1 MIKPFTITIL
11 LVCSLFIS
19 NKLTAQ
25 ASAWTELPSNTVS
38 PQTFLFTIK
47 ILSSD
52 SANNIYTNA
61 STAFFCSTVIKFKS
75 NGWENTTI
83 GGCGAS
89 EVSAFQKDSLGEVY
103 VLITH
108 PTPTVNRGWL
118 YGIKGDTEKLYDTAL
133 ANIFRYNNLSTFTVT
148 KNANIYVVQNMGSL
162 YGVYQWNKSI
172 NNWNY
177 LKGTGNDTITST
189 STITGLYSDK
199 NENIIAAVQ
208 NDNNQK
214 FVQWSGTKWLEM
226 GINAGYLNGI
236 HKIENI
242 IRDNN
247 GELYG
252 YGTLATLNN
261 QPFRAKWNASTL
273 VWEQLAY
280 TANNPFSDTCIKV
293 NSITFDKMGNIY
305 GISKCTNANNREYVA
320 QWNGTSWQELG
331 NLVINNTINAITVD
345 NNGAVYAGGTFTNA
359 SGQIYVAKYQIVT
372 PVKIIQFSV
381 TSLKEMVACKW
392 TTSSEI
398 NFAQFQVE
406 RSSNG
411 RDFITL
417 GSVAAK
423 ADGIYSFNDLLKD
436 DLVSNTTLYYRLK
449 LVDKDGSFTY
459 SEIKIV
465 NLEIDNNDIVVY
477 PTPAKD
483 ILNIRSLNGKHLQ
496 LFDLTG
502 RKLIH
507 KAFNTHSTLK
517 LDIQH
522 LNKGVYILQMIHSD
536 GKVKTRKFIVD

>member
-1 MIKPFTITIL
+1 MRKAFFIIVLFC
-11 LVCSLFIS
+11 CSLFIS

-25 ASAWTELPSNTVS
+25 VGAWTELPSNTVS
-38 PQTFLFTIK
+38 SQTFLFTIK
-47 ILSSD
+47 TLSSD

-89 EVSAFQKDSLGEVY
+89 QVSAFQKDSLGEVY

-148 KNANIYVVQNMGSL
+148 KNAHIYVVQNMGSL

-177 LKGTGNDTITST
+177 LKGTGNDTINST
-189 STITGLYSDK
+189 STITHLYSDK

-208 NDNNQK
+208 AGNQQK
-214 FVQWSGTKWLEM
+214 FVQWNGTKWLEM
-226 GINAGYLNGI
+226 GINAGYLNGT

-242 IRDNN
+242 IRDNV
-247 GELYG
+247 GDLYG
-252 YGTLATLNN
+252 YGTLATLSN
-261 QPFRAKWNASTL
+261 QPFRAKWNATTL

-293 NSITFDKMGNIY
+293 NSITFDKMGNVY

-331 NLVINNTINAITVD
+331 NLVINNIINAITVD
-345 NNGAVYAGGTFTNA
+345 NNGSVYVGGSFTNA
-359 SGQIYVAKYQIVT
+359 NGKTYVAKYQFVT
-372 PVKIIQFSV
+372 PVKITQFSV
-381 TSLKEMVACKW
+381 SALKEMIACKW

-398 NFAQFQVE
+398 NFAHFEVE
-406 RSSNG
+406 RSLNGSN
-411 RDFITL
+411 FITL

-423 ADGIYSFNDLLKD
+423 GEGTYTFNDLLKNVN
-436 DLVSNTTLYYRLK
+436 LKNTTLFYRLK

-459 SEIKIV
+459 SAIQSV
-465 NLEIDNNDIVVY
+465 DLATHTNNIVVY

-483 ILNIRSLNGKHLQ
+483 FVYIHTADAKDLQ
-496 LFDLTG
+496 VFDLAG
-502 RKLIH
+502 RRMMH
-507 KAFNTHSTLK
+507 KVFNNQSLLK
-517 LDIQH
+517 IDIQH
-522 LNKGVYILQMIHSD
+522 LNKGVYIVQVMNLNETIKTQ
-536 GKVKTRKFIVD
+536 KVVVD